1 MRQIFV
7 ASLFRWLSA
16 PACGSRQG
24 HFRHT
29 EAEFPSASQRRKFDW
44 TLDDS
49 RATDGVPSFFGAL
62 RPFNNWT
69 KIKDQH
75 ELVFIRKTLTPP
87 ARWGPTQQRKS
98 RTLSRP
104 QGAAKTQKKTFW
116 QRVAEFFGNGGEKSK
131 TAAPPRNGT
140 QPSRPARKP
149 ERIEVTSPRLYVGNL
164 SFDATESDLFELFNG
179 VGHVQN
185 AEVVSYRHNQRSK
198 GFAFVQMQTIE
209 EAKRA
214 VEELHDKE
222 FLGRRLVVSGAKS
235 DQHQPR

>member
-1 MRQIFV
+1 MNSYSSGRRSRRPRGGGRRRGNHERF
-7 ASLFRWLSA
+7 
-16 PACGSRQG
+16 GGRQG
-24 HFRHT
+24 
-29 EAEFPSASQRRKFDW
+29 E
-44 TLDDS
+44 
-49 RATDGVPSFFGAL
+49 
-62 RPFNNWT
+62 
-69 KIKDQH
+69 
-75 ELVFIRKTLTPP
+75 
-87 ARWGPTQQRKS
+87 
-98 RTLSRP
+98 
-104 QGAAKTQKKTFW
+104 AKTQKKTFW
-116 QRVAEFFGNGGEKSK
+116 QRVAEFFGNGGEKRK
-131 TAAPPRNGT
+131 LATQPRNGT

-185 AEVVSYRHNQRSK
+185 AEVVSYRQNQRSK

-235 DQHQPR
+235 DQHQAR

>member
-1 MRQIFV
+1 MNSYSSGRRSRRPRGGGRRRTNQERFQGQQE
-7 ASLFRWLSA
+7 
-16 PACGSRQG
+16 PA
-24 HFRHT
+24 T
-29 EAEFPSASQRRKFDW
+29 A
-44 TLDDS
+44 
-49 RATDGVPSFFGAL
+49 
-62 RPFNNWT
+62 
-69 KIKDQH
+69 
-75 ELVFIRKTLTPP
+75 
-87 ARWGPTQQRKS
+87 
-98 RTLSRP
+98 
-104 QGAAKTQKKTFW
+104 QKKTFW

-131 TAAPPRNGT
+131 TATQPRNGA
-140 QPSRPARKP
+140 QPSRPGRKP
-149 ERIEVTSPRLYVGNL
+149 ERVEVSSPRLYVGNL

-198 GFAFVQMQTIE
+198 GFAFVQMQTTE